1 MPQFNNYFQLYNGN
15 RFYWLGKHKYQQNT
29 TNLWQT
35 FYMSSQWTLMY
46 SLGLLSFVVFKR
58 TFLHFPI
65 ESYVKTMS
73 YSGFNTT
80 CNTFQIHGSSH
91 FYLWKITNL
100 SKVNDKPWSWHEY
113 TLPPIKLTT
122 LFVIDINCSVDVY
135 TIQPWPWWHPCC
147 ILIGTKNMYLIYTG
161 RSIQGPFVPCLV

>member
-1 MPQFNNYFQLYNGN
+1 M
-15 RFYWLGKHKYQQNT
+15 
-29 TNLWQT
+29 
-35 FYMSSQWTLMY
+35 
-46 SLGLLSFVVFKR
+46 GLLSFVVFKR

-122 LFVIDINCSVDVY
+122 LFVIDIDCNVDVY
-135 TIQPWPWWHPCC
+135 TIQPWSWWPSLYDGIHVV
-147 ILIGTKNMYLIYTG
+147 
-161 RSIQGPFVPCLV
+161 FCLVQKICTWYTQVDPSKDHLFHVWLYLHVWFQGIIF